1 MASYQFNFTSLASII
16 SAVVILLLGL
26 HIFLQGWKKKENLSF
41 FIATVTA
48 FLWLFGTGMSLSSKD
63 STLALLWYNRF
74 SFLGVSFISTSVYF
88 LSVTLTDQLP
98 KQKRGVV
105 SAFLISAIFYL
116 LANTIFPFGIQL
128 TRWGYFP
135 VYSSSVIGLPYVLY
149 FSLIMIYSFYL
160 LFRSIKSSTNSLKR
174 KQLIIFALALLV
186 AVTGSNDFLLTFG
199 YQVYPFGY
207 LSILFFTLI
216 TLYAMRY
223 YGFLV
228 LEPAM
233 AYQTI
238 FQSIHNFVV
247 GIDLQDKIGF
257 INNPALDILGYKE
270 KEIVGKPI
278 ETIFPEEEK
287 FNQLKEKI
295 RQGEPSVR
303 GEESYLFTKYQ
314 EKIPVWFNIS
324 PILEKGMGK
333 EIFGLVLSAQDIAL
347 LKEKEEELV
356 KSEEKYRTTF
366 ENTGTAMAIL
376 EEDTTI
382 SLVNTQFEK
391 LSGYSKEEIEGKMK
405 WTTLIHPDDL
415 EKMREY
421 NKKRQETSN
430 NTPTQ
435 YEFKGID
442 KKGNIIDILINANLI
457 PGTRKTIVYLIDLTE
472 KIRLQEQLKEY
483 SQKLEK
489 KVEERTREL
498 LAINE
503 ELKKANQVKNDF
515 LANGSHELRTPLTS
529 IRSFSEILLHY
540 KEEDKATQEEFLEI
554 INKESERLTRLINDI
569 LDISK
574 IESGKIEWNDEFLSV
589 GEIISTAVNSVLPL
603 AEKQAIPIKKELA
616 PFLPFVF
623 ADKDRLLQVFTNL
636 LSNSLKFTEKG
647 EIRIGAKIVG
657 DNLLCYV
664 SDTGMGIPV
673 KDQRKLFRRFE
684 QIEDNKLL
692 GKPKGTGLGLAICKE
707 IVEHYQ
713 GKIWV
718 ESEAG
723 KGATFYFTLPSIL
736 MKKKTSLEEEGTIS
750 SLEKKVILVA
760 DDEPS
765 IRRYLYFELSK
776 AGYKVIEATNGQ
788 ETIQQ
793 VKEQKPD
800 LLLLDILMPIL
811 DGYDVLRKLK
821 TNPELAYLPVIILS
835 ILEDKEKG
843 LQLGANAYLNK
854 PLEKEQLLAK
864 ISEVLEKEEKKI
876 LLVDD
881 EESFVKATR
890 FFLKKNGYEVYTAS
904 NGEDALEVCRER
916 KPDLVILDI
925 LMPEKDGIETLK
937 ALKKDPLLQKI
948 PVIMLTVN
956 AIENGRTKC
965 LSLGAEQY
973 LTKKEGLNFL
983 LEKIREILKNKNQ
996 AEFIKK

>member
-1 MASYQFNFTSLASII
+1 MASYQFNFTSIASII

-26 HIFLQGWKKKENLSF
+26 HIFLQGWKKKESLSF
-41 FIATVTA
+41 FIAAVTA
-48 FLWLFGTGMSLSSKD
+48 FLWLFGMGMVLSSKD
-63 STLALLWYNRF
+63 SALAVLWYNRF
-74 SFLGVSFISTSVYF
+74 SFLGVGFISTSVYF
-88 LSVTLTDQLP
+88 LTVTLTNQL
-98 KQKRGVV
+98 QKHKWGVV

-116 LANTIFPFGIQL
+116 LANTNFPFGVKL
-128 TRWGYFP
+128 TRWGYFTL
-135 VYSSSVIGLPYVLY
+135 YSSSLIGLPYILY
-149 FSLIMIYSFYL
+149 FSLVMVYSFYL
-160 LFRSIKSSTNSLKR
+160 LWKCFKSSLNPIKR
-174 KQLIIFALALLV
+174 KQLKLFALALLV

-207 LSILFFTLI
+207 LSILFFTFI

-228 LEPAM
+228 LKPAM

-247 GIDLQDKIGF
+247 GIDLQGEIGF
-257 INNPALDILGYKE
+257 INNSAQDILGYKE
-270 KEIVGKPI
+270 KEIFGKSI
-278 ETIFPEEEK
+278 ETIFPEEDK
-287 FNQLKEKI
+287 FIQLKDKI

-303 GEESYLFTKYQ
+303 GEESYLLTKHK
-314 EKIPVWFNIS
+314 EKIPVLFNFS

-333 EIFGLVLSAQDIAL
+333 EIFGFVLSAQDITL

-382 SLVNTQFEK
+382 SLVNAQFEK

-405 WTTLIHPDDL
+405 WTKLVHPDDL
-415 EKMREY
+415 ERMQEY
-421 NKKRQETSN
+421 NKKRQGNPN
-430 NTPTQ
+430 NAPTQ

-442 KKGNIIDILINANLI
+442 KKGNIINILINANLI
-457 PGTRKTIVYLIDLTE
+457 PGSKKTIISLIDLTE
-472 KIRLQEQLKEY
+472 KIKLQEQLKEY

-489 KVEERTREL
+489 KVEERTKEL
-498 LAINE
+498 LAINK

-515 LANGSHELRTPLTS
+515 LANVSHELRTPLTS
-529 IRSFSEILLHY
+529 IRSFSEILLNY

-589 GEIISTAVNSVLPL
+589 DEIISIAINSVLPL
-603 AEKQAIPIKKELA
+603 AEKQSIPIKKEIV

-623 ADKDRLLQVFTNL
+623 ADKDRLVQVFSNL
-636 LSNSLKFTEKG
+636 LSNALKFTDNG
-647 EIRIGAKIVG
+647 EIRIGARIVG

-684 QIEDNKLL
+684 QIEGNKLL

-707 IVEHYQ
+707 IIEHYQ

-723 KGATFYFTLPSIL
+723 RGATFYFTLPSIL
-736 MKKKTSLEEEGTIS
+736 MKKKTSLEEEEAIS

-776 AGYKVIEATNGQ
+776 AGYKVIDASNGQ

-793 VKEQKPD
+793 VKEKKPD
-800 LLLLDILMPIL
+800 LLILDILMPIL
-811 DGYDVLRKLK
+811 DGYDVLRELK
-821 TNPELAYLPVIILS
+821 TNPELSRLPVIILS

-843 LQLGANAYLNK
+843 LKLGANAYLNK

-864 ISEVLEKEEKKI
+864 INEVLENEQKKI

-881 EESFVKATR
+881 DKSFVKATR
-890 FFLKKNGYEVYTAS
+890 FFLRKNGYEVYVAF
-904 NGEDALEVCRER
+904 NGEDGLKVCRER

-925 LMPEKDGIETLK
+925 FMPEKDGMETLK
-937 ALKKDPLLQKI
+937 ALKKDPLIQKT

-973 LTKKEGLNFL
+973 LTKKEGLDFL
-983 LEKIREILKNKNQ
+983 LEKIREILKDKNQ
-996 AEFIKK
+996 KL